1 MPRAA
6 LPLAFAA
13 LALCARPAAAS
24 EIPETGAGARPLW
37 AATVFG
43 GVMLDNTWDEIFLD
57 PAGLQF
63 EGSGLVGVAVS
74 REVWR
79 PRRWLSGEIEGQLV
93 RHVDGQTHWELNAP
107 VATVRAQ
114 PFSGVDASAAFGV
127 GISVAS
133 ETPRLE
139 VENEG
144 DSQPVMA
151 YWMIE
156 VEAGLPAEDWRVVGR
171 VHHRSTAY
179 GLFGEDGGANALAIG
194 LRRRF

>member
-6 LPLAFAA
+6 IPTAFAA
-13 LALCARPAAAS
+13 LALGALPATAS
-24 EIPETGAGARPLW
+24 GAPEGGPGARPLW

-57 PAGLQF
+57 PSGLQF